1 MNEIYEQI
9 EERINNSSKKTIYS
23 SIILGFLMIC
33 IIIYLAFSSIEHK
46 IVPIVFTSILLFF
59 LFLIYVLQKYL
70 TRKQFLEYTT
80 GVRIN
85 SLRNKEKHKDYIT
98 VSIPDTETVYNISI
112 KNECNL
118 KENSSSCYLVY
129 QSFLELIQKA
139 KNISIEWKNLLIF
152 FYFYTKILLF
162 LKLGSGVLIIFL
174 IKIIQ
179 IILHHTVIHYHC
191 LIPFLLVLLNLY
203 LLFYFLYYY

>member
-23 SIILGFLMIC
+23 SIILGFLMIY

-59 LFLIYVLQKYL
+59 FIFDICITKISNKKTISGIYRWRPELIPCV
-70 TRKQFLEYTT
+70 
-80 GVRIN
+80 I
-85 SLRNKEKHKDYIT
+85 KEKHKDYIT

-129 QSFLELIQKA
+129 QSFFGVNT
-139 KNISIEWKNLLIF
+139 KNE
-152 FYFYTKILLF
+152 KILVSN
-162 LKLGSGVLIIFL
+162 G
-174 IKIIQ
+174 KI
-179 IILHHTVIHYHC
+179 Y
-191 LIPFLLVLLNLY
+191 
-203 LLFYFLYYY
+203 